1 LKRITIICERPA
13 RIEKKLAVFLN
24 AWLMGQI
31 PEQAADLFHRSGD
44 KPYTI
49 HVEATPNELKFVVN
63 LLKERKTATIAAFL
77 TDFSQTKITFA
88 SANQEFEIKK
98 IKEENCSE
106 KDLTEQF
113 YQENAART
121 FNLDFISP
129 TAFKSQNNFIFLP
142 DIRLI
147 FQSLMRKYEYVFSNT
162 DHVAVELLDQ
172 IVQNTK
178 IKHFKIRSEYYSI
191 HQAFIPGFKGR
202 TKLSCSGS
210 QTLVNYVNLLL
221 KFGEYAGVGVK
232 TSLGMGAV
240 LVNQNKKKDGK
251 NG

>member
-1 LKRITIICERPA
+1 MNVQQGSK
-13 RIEKKLAVFLN
+13 KKLAVFLN
-24 AWLMGQI
+24 AWLMDQV
-31 PEQAADLFHRSGD
+31 PEQAAALFHRSGD
-44 KPYTI
+44 KPYAI
-49 HVEATPNELKFVVN
+49 HAEAAPTELKFVVN
-63 LLKERKTATIAAFL
+63 LLKEKETKTIAAFFA
-77 TDFSQTKITFA
+77 DFSQTKITFA
-88 SANQEFEIKK
+88 SANQEFEIKE
-98 IKEENCSE
+98 IKEEKCSE

-113 YQENAART
+113 YQEDAART

-129 TAFKSQNNFIFLP
+129 TAFKSQNNFVFLP

-162 DHVAVELLDQ
+162 DHVDVELLDQ
-172 IVQNTK
+172 IVQDVR
-178 IKHFKIRSEYYSI
+178 IKHFKIKSEYYSI

-202 TKLSCSGS
+202 IKLSCSGS

-240 LVNQNKKKDGK
+240 LINQNRKKDGE